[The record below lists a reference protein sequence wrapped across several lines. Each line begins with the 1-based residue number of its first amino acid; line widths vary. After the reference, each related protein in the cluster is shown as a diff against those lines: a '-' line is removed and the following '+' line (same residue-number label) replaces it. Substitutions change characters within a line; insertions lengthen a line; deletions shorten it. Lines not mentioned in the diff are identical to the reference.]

1 MSTGDLDRVLIPH
14 TAADRTDLTAF
25 VERARRV
32 DDSGVLRA
40 QQRTDGRVGLWI
52 RTGFD
57 ILATRSVF
65 GTVNPT
71 DVICDLAAMSSSLV
85 VDGPVSVG
93 FALPG
98 AWQGALPPA
107 DGFDHLDDVPA
118 RELIALSRKGVDVAR
133 TESGALG
140 PASSLLDQTV
150 LEVSAHPAD
159 GVQPESST
167 PGDVAKV
174 SMRAVFALTAMGF
187 VRDAAGHEVT
197 EDSPLERI
205 AADEPVR
212 VRVSSSW
219 VRVDAR
225 FGSVYQRRSVLNL
238 GVL

>member
-1 MSTGDLDRVLIPH
+1 MTGPVDDRVLTPH
-14 TAADRTDLTAF
+14 GPADRTDVTAF
-25 VERARRV
+25 LERARRV

-65 GTVNPT
+65 GAVTPS
-71 DVICDLAAMSSSLV
+71 DVVCDIAAMSASV
-85 VDGPVSVG
+85 AGDGPVSLG

-118 RELIALSRKGVDVAR
+118 RELVELARKGADVAR
-133 TESGALG
+133 TDSGALG

-150 LEVSAHPAD
+150 IEVRGHGRD
-159 GVQPESST
+159 GEGS
-167 PGDVAKV
+167 DVAKV

-187 VRDAAGHEVT
+187 VRDAAGHEIT
-197 EDSPLERI
+197 ADSPIDRI
-205 AADEPVR
+205 AASEPVR

-238 GVL
+238 AVR

>member
-1 MSTGDLDRVLIPH
+1 MDRALIPH
-14 TAADRTDLTAF
+14 GPSDRTDLTAF
-25 VERARRV
+25 LERAKRV

-40 QQRTDGRVGLWI
+40 QQRPDGRVGLWI

-65 GTVNPT
+65 GTVSPT
-71 DVICDLAAMSSSLV
+71 DVICDIAAMSSSV
-85 VDGPVSVG
+85 GGDGPVSVG

-107 DGFDHLDDVPA
+107 DGFEHLDDVPA

-140 PASSLLDQTV
+140 PASSLLDQPV
-150 LEVSAHPAD
+150 LEVTGHRAD
-159 GVQPESST
+159 AGSTAEGAKAPE
-167 PGDVAKV
+167 VAKV

-197 EDSPLERI
+197 EDSPLDRI

-212 VRVSSSW
+212 VRISSSW

>member
-1 MSTGDLDRVLIPH
+1 MSAPIGTDRVLVPYRPD
-14 TAADRTDLTAF
+14 DRTDLTAF
-25 VERARRV
+25 LERARRV

-40 QQRTDGRVGLWI
+40 RQRPDGRVGLWI

-65 GTVNPT
+65 GTVTPD
-71 DVICDLAAMSSSLV
+71 DVVCDIAAMTSGLTG
-85 VDGPVSVG
+85 DGPIPLG

-107 DGFDHLDDVPA
+107 DGFTHLDDVPA
-118 RELIALSRKGVDVAR
+118 RELIDLSRKGVDVAR
-133 TESGALG
+133 NESGPLG
-140 PASSLLDQTV
+140 PASSLLDQAV
-150 LEVSAHPAD
+150 LEVSGHGAD
-159 GVQPESST
+159 
-167 PGDVAKV
+167 DVAKV

-187 VRDAAGHEVT
+187 VRDGAGHEIT
-197 EDSPLERI
+197 EDSPIDRI

-225 FGSVYQRRSVLNL
+225 FGSVYQRRAVLNL
-238 GVL
+238 SVT